1 MAYIIGRNIN
11 VDDLNPNKV
20 VGMSLLF
27 NAGNVFNP
35 VYATKEQI
43 KANLINYTLTGQG
56 ERMLNPGYGLGLRNL
71 IFESN
76 NTISDREGE
85 IKSKIQA
92 NFPQINILEFS
103 LMMDDN
109 YENTLLLNM
118 TYQVSNTIDTITLG
132 IQ

>member
-11 VDDLNPNKV
+11 LDDLNPNKV

-27 NAGNVFNP
+27 NSGNVFKP
-35 VYATKEQI
+35 VYSTKEQI
-43 KANLINYTLTGQG
+43 KANLINFTLTGQG
-56 ERMLNPGYGLGLRNL
+56 ERLLNPGYGLGLRNL
-71 IFESN
+71 IFESES
-76 NTISDREGE
+76 TIADREGD

-109 YENTLLLNM
+109 YANTLLLNM
-118 TYQVSNTIDTITLG
+118 TYQVSNTVDSITLG

>member
-1 MAYIIGRNIN
+1 MAYIISRNIN
-11 VDDLNPNKV
+11 LDDLNPNKV

-27 NAGNVFNP
+27 NSGNVFKP

-43 KANLINYTLTGQG
+43 KANLINFTLTGQG
-56 ERMLNPGYGLGLRNL
+56 ERLLNPGYGLGLRNL
-71 IFESN
+71 IFESES
-76 NTISDREGE
+76 TIADREGD

-109 YENTLLLNM
+109 YANTLLLNM
-118 TYQVSNTIDTITLG
+118 TYQVSNTVDSITLG

>member
-11 VDDLNPNKV
+11 VDDLNPNKI
-20 VGMSLLF
+20 VGMSLSF
-27 NAGNVFNP
+27 NAGNVFKP

-43 KANLINYTLTGQG
+43 KANIINYTLTGQG

-71 IFESN
+71 IFESES
-76 NTISDREGE
+76 TISDREGE

-118 TYQVSNTIDTITLG
+118 TYQVSNTVDSITLG